1 MRKFSKQC
9 RVLFMGQNGKH
20 GRMEIE
26 ERDVGKKFG
35 PLATCHYIPLIGME
49 KIIVRGL
56 HAT

>member
-1 MRKFSKQC
+1 
-9 RVLFMGQNGKH
+9 MGQNGKH